1 MQLVG
6 FAAIIIG
13 GIFAGKVAKVL
24 LPLLLDTINI
34 SLNVAVV
41 ISYIVA
47 FTLLVFGVKFIG
59 KLIHGLF
66 QTLQIGFI
74 NKILGAIVGVGTA
87 MVILSIF
94 LNLAILVDPEEEII
108 TSEIKTESYFYP
120 KVQILVPTIIP
131 YLNRDL
137 WEQNIPERY
146 RPKDDKDKQINLPK
160 ELHL

>member
-1 MQLVG
+1 MTNWFDITISLLLLAAFVRGMQKGVVMQLVG

-87 MVILSIF
+87 MV
-94 LNLAILVDPEEEII
+94 
-108 TSEIKTESYFYP
+108 
-120 KVQILVPTIIP
+120 P